1 MRDRQEATSLLVQ
14 LRPGAAGPGEA
25 RARLENVIRIYK
37 ISAKRL
43 IGAIGDFSFERKPFP
58 AYIALIFGLFGE
70 VVQHFNDFI
79 FQRAKKHSLHHQIDF
94 GILGVFS
101 VNANTKKRPF
111 QLENDRLYIDEFNF
125 RVSAISATA
134 YIAPLS
140 RWCMKCLCGRPTN
153 A

>member
-1 MRDRQEATSLLVQ
+1 MGRCSGLAPLGVSLL
-14 LRPGAAGPGEA
+14 RM
-25 RARLENVIRIYK
+25 
-37 ISAKRL
+37 S
-43 IGAIGDFSFERKPFP
+43 AIGTKRTSPSALSAFGGKADMTIDRRLERKPFP

-111 QLENDRLYIDEFNF
+111 QPENDRLYIDEFKF
-125 RVSAISATA
+125 GCFGHIRHRPISRHSVGGA
-134 YIAPLS
+134 
-140 RWCMKCLCGRPTN
+140 
-153 A
+153 